1 MLPIRRYLRRHVC
14 ILAYASVR
22 PRRHVS
28 GALAGPVRRHSACRH
43 FGRLRIWVATVSE
56 AMRRFH
62 RKMDMQRLLTRA
74 ATIAVAVLFGM
85 AFLILM
91 DASLQDMRLS

>member
-1 MLPIRRYLRRHVC
+1 
-14 ILAYASVR
+14 
-22 PRRHVS
+22 
-28 GALAGPVRRHSACRH
+28 
-43 FGRLRIWVATVSE
+43 
-56 AMRRFH
+56 MRRFH